1 VNILF
6 TRFPLESARG
16 GAEAQT
22 LALMRGLHDKGH
34 GVQFLG
40 SCPIL
45 LQETKNYQLKNINS
59 SIGIPPVTKWGAV
72 SFLWRQR
79 SMRRALIEAIET
91 MSPRPD
97 VICMLSLSEKLLLTD
112 WAVAQGIR
120 VVWIE
125 HDGVGRW
132 LIRNPWL
139 SRLRR
144 VASLAT
150 TIVVS
155 RASADLYRALGWPAD
170 GIVVIPNGVEMHDVS
185 HVAPSPEASA
195 ELRVGCVARLTRDKG
210 VHVLIEAVESLPD
223 VRLTIVGSGRD
234 EAAVHA
240 AIARSPARDRITVLA
255 RVEHIAPFFGAIDAF
270 VLPSI
275 SHDPFGMAAAEA
287 MAAGVPVVVTDAC
300 GIAGELRSGKDA
312 IVVHADQA
320 HALVDA
326 LRMLHDAALRQRVGA
341 AGRDTAQRLFS
352 IPVMVDRYEK
362 AMRPA

>member
-1 VNILF
+1 MNILF

-22 LALMRGLHDKGH
+22 IALMRGLKDKGQD
-34 GVQFLG
+34 VRFLG
-40 SCPIL
+40 NCQVL
-45 LQETKNYQLKNINS
+45 LEESANCQLPTANLR
-59 SIGIPPVTKWGAV
+59 IGPPPVTKWAAV

-79 SMRRALIEAIET
+79 SMRRVLIQAIET

-112 WAVAQGIR
+112 WAAAQGIR

-144 VASLAT
+144 LASLAT

-155 RASADLYRALGWPAD
+155 RASADVYRALGWPTD
-170 GIVVIPNGVEMHDVS
+170 GIVVIPNGVEMHEVPRTAQTS
-185 HVAPSPEASA
+185 QAST

-210 VHVLIEAVESLPD
+210 VHVLVEAIESLPD

-234 EAAVHA
+234 EAAVQA
-240 AIARSPARDRITVLA
+240 AVARSSARDRINMLA
-255 RVEHIAPFFGAIDAF
+255 RIEHVAPFFGAIDAF

-320 HALVDA
+320 HALVAA
-326 LRMLHDAALRQRVGA
+326 LRMLHDPVPRQRIGA
-341 AGRDTAQRLFS
+341 AGRETAQRLFS
-352 IPVMVDRYEK
+352 IPVMIDRYEK